1 MVCSLE
7 WSLFDP
13 LSKICPA
20 AQPSVLDCV
29 RQPSLLSQIVS
40 SSPAFCLR
48 LCPAAQPSVLDCVQ
62 QPSLLSQIASSS
74 PAFYLRLLLLLAHT
88 PLVTPINLLYNSKST
103 NARIKIRIK
112 QTWTLQVLGKKSYI
126 LIFYI
131 IISVTLTVMTQNN
144 LPSLL
149 VRMTKAKMLLMI
161 MKIKKMKFK
170 MMKMMIKAMME
181 MRKMNCQMTI
191 QMIRKTL
198 LKNSPCPILIKI
210 KIF

>member
-29 RQPSLLSQIVS
+29 RQPSLLSQIV
-40 SSPAFCLR
+40 
-48 LCPAAQPSVLDCVQ
+48 
-62 QPSLLSQIASSS
+62 SSS

-149 VRMTKAKMLLMI
+149 VRMMKAKMLLMI
-161 MKIKKMKFK
+161 MKIKKFK
-170 MMKMMIKAMME
+170 MMMKAMME

-210 KIF
+210 